1 MTEDGEPELDEYGEK
16 ILISPAE
23 LRYSLEI
30 DALNGKLSVGVYT
43 ENTNCNYL
51 RFDDF
56 ELHYKGI
63 PASIESTK
71 DIADDV
77 IVYSHNGEIKVIGAD
92 SFKVYTIGGQAV
104 NSNAKLQTGIYIVVA
119 NGRTYKIAVK

>member
-1 MTEDGEPELDEYGEK
+1 M
-16 ILISPAE
+16 
-23 LRYSLEI
+23 
-30 DALNGKLSVGVYT
+30 
-43 ENTNCNYL
+43 

-77 IVYSHNGEIKVIGAD
+77 IVYSHNGEIKVIGTD